1 MQWHC
6 IPAWDRES
14 VRVHLYRPMKPI
26 RLLLVLLALA
36 TGAFAQENATK
47 LALARE
53 VITVMKVD
61 KMFDAMTTQMKQ
73 MANQSMAVPPN
84 ATPEQKEKFEKFRN
98 KVTDLSMEAAKGM
111 VAQMDHLYADV
122 YSEAELQA
130 MKQFFGSPEG
140 QSMLTKQPQVLA
152 HMMPL
157 MQQMQRELMPKVQA
171 LTQELE
177 ADLKASKAA
186 KPADAPAPPAKN
198 P

>member
-1 MQWHC
+1 
-6 IPAWDRES
+6 
-14 VRVHLYRPMKPI
+14 MKPI

-36 TGAFAQENATK
+36 TGAFAQENAAK

-53 VITVMKVD
+53 VITVMKID
-61 KMFDAMTTQMKQ
+61 RMFDAMTAQIKL
-73 MANQSMAVPPN
+73 MANQSMPLPAN
-84 ATPEQKEKFEKFRN
+84 ATPEQKEKFEKFRD
-98 KVTDLSMEAAKGM
+98 KVTDLSMDAAKGM

-157 MQQMQRELMPKVQA
+157 MQQMQRDLMPKVQA
-171 LTQELE
+171 LAKEFE
-177 ADLKASKAA
+177 ADLKASKTP
-186 KPADAPAPPAKN
+186 KPADAPAAPAKN